1 MGVWRVPADV
11 MATSRFAISP
21 RAEVVGAL
29 GALTRP
35 RSPEQRVFGAAHGAA
50 FAAWVASRPGVA
62 DLVAASFRDPGPDRV
77 GWMGDYLSHPPE
89 GDDATFASEL
99 AQLQRL
105 TDDEV
110 RADLRET
117 TQAPLAPAL
126 MRPGVRD
133 LVVELVV
140 WLWTHTVETDWARRE
155 RILRADIVS
164 RTAQLARHG
173 WGTVLRDLGRD
184 REWVGDGQLRINRY
198 ALPTPHA
205 PGGQHAAVRADAHRR
220 HAGSGGTPTGT
231 RSTTRSRGGW
241 PRSTPP
247 APPASGRSSGRA
259 GPRCSPCSTPRAA
272 PRSSRPSAARRSAR
286 SAATSRCCWRPA
298 SCCVAG
304 PVARCSTGAPRW
316 ATRSSPPARR
326 PEDRTAAAAATPTG
340 WFRSRRCRGRARRCA
355 H

>member
-50 FAAWVASRPGVA
+50 FSAWVASRPGVA
-62 DLVAASFRDPGPDRV
+62 DLVAASFRDPGPDRA

-105 TDDEV
+105 TDYEV

-164 RTAQLARHG
+164 GPPSSPGTGGARCCGTSAATVSGSATASSGSTATPCHPARSPKAARCCSCRRIPTG
-173 WGTVLRDLGRD
+173 PGS
-184 REWVGDGQLRINRY
+184 VGM
-198 ALPTPHA
+198 
-205 PGGQHAAVRADAHRR
+205 
-220 HAGSGGTPTGT
+220 PTGT
-231 RSTTRSRGGW
+231 RSTTPSPGGS
-241 PRSTPP
+241 PR
-247 APPASGRSSGRA
+247 
-259 GPRCSPCSTPRAA
+259 
-272 PRSSRPSAARRSAR
+272 
-286 SAATSRCCWRPA
+286 
-298 SCCVAG
+298 
-304 PVARCSTGAPRW
+304 
-316 ATRSSPPARR
+316 
-326 PEDRTAAAAATPTG
+326 
-340 WFRSRRCRGRARRCA
+340 
-355 H
+355 

>member
-50 FAAWVASRPGVA
+50 FAAWAASRPGVA

-198 ALPTPHA
+198 ALPPRTLPEGSTLLFVPTHTDGTWVGWYA
-205 PGGQHAAVRADAHRR
+205 DRYALYYPVAGRLAQVDAASTAGLGPLVGPSRAEVLTLLDA
-220 HAGSGGTPTGT
+220 
-231 RSTTRSRGGW
+231 
-241 PRSTPP
+241 PRSTSQL
-247 APPASGRSSGRA
+247 AALSGQALGSVGGHLKVLLEAGIVLRRRSGREVLY
-259 GPRCSPCSTPRAA
+259 
-272 PRSSRPSAARRSAR
+272 
-286 SAATSRCCWRPA
+286 W
-298 SCCVAG
+298 
-304 PVARCSTGAPRW
+304 
-316 ATRSSPPARR
+316 
-326 PEDRTAAAAATPTG
+326 RTALGDALVAAGAA
-340 WFRSRRCRGRARRCA
+340 S
-355 H
+355 